1 MGIAVC
7 KRGHLIHADGFYKDG
22 SCKLCAIERKRKW
35 RNDNQEKL
43 KEYNK
48 EYYKKNSEKVKK
60 KFQSWYVDNK
70 ERYVEKCKVWA
81 LANVE
86 RIRSNSRKWTRD
98 NPEKVMI
105 NNRRSMVEI
114 SDSYVRNKLGLKKV
128 DVPQEVIE
136 LKRQHIILKRE
147 LTKWKQSQL

>member
-7 KRGHLIHADGFYKDG
+7 KNGHLIHANGFYKDG
-22 SCKLCAIERKRKW
+22 SCKLCD
-35 RNDNQEKL
+35 NDRSRRWKEGNQEKL

-48 EYYKKNSEKVKK
+48 EYYKKNLEKVKK
-60 KFQSWYVDNK
+60 KFRSWYANNK
-70 ERYVEKCKVWA
+70 ERFVEIRKVWN

-86 RIRSNSRKWTRD
+86 RTRSNSRKWARD

-114 SDSYVRNKLGLKKV
+114 SDSYVRNRLGLKKV
-128 DVPQEVIE
+128 DVPQEIIE

-147 LTKWKQSQL
+147 IKKWKQSQL